1 MILTWILLLWT
12 SFFASFKQEEGPAFK
27 GGRKDMAKFISEN
40 LIYPGFSKQNCIQ
53 GTIEVSFKLTREG
66 KVFGS
71 KVQKG
76 MGIDLDEEAL
86 RIVRLTSGKWNMPA
100 SFDTTTVLVMPVSFS
115 LSDSNCATR
124 SPAEIRDAINA
135 YRAQEEL
142 TGAITN
148 FYAKREQNNFSAED
162 EQKILRLK
170 EQLGYD
176 DEFIDDLIEQARK
189 KLKQGDKDGACEDLQ
204 FIRKIGS
211 NKADRLIEAS
221 CK

>member
-1 MILTWILLLWT
+1 MILTWILILWT
-12 SFFASFKQEEGPAFK
+12 SFAAGFQQEDKPVFK
-27 GGRKDMAKFISEN
+27 GGRKGMASFISEN

-86 RIVRLTSGKWNMPA
+86 RIVRLTSGKWNIPA
-100 SFDTTTVLVMPVSFS
+100 SFDTNSVFVMPVSFS
-115 LSDSNCATR
+115 LSDSNCANR

-148 FYAKREQNNFSAED
+148 FYAKRQDGNYSAED
-162 EQKILRLK
+162 EQKILHLK

-176 DEFIDDLIEQARK
+176 DEFIDNLIQQARK
-189 KLKQGDKDGACEDLQ
+189 KLKQGDKEGACEDLQ
-204 FIRKIGS
+204 FVRKLGS
-211 NKADRLIEAS
+211 NKADDLIEAS
-221 CK
+221 CR